1 MGLQLLKDEE
11 NDTEILEYQLPSNY
25 KIEEGNE
32 NESENIVESSD
43 SEEKESDT
51 SSITSESDD
60 SDDISEVEPPP
71 LEEGDVRNP
80 FNGEVDPVLSW
91 LSNTWSETP
100 RVVIQEM
107 LTDFVGVGAQGGK
120 GDAYWNSV
128 LDPNNYRNI
137 GLGNVQSA
145 QGDYGLQSVEEDN
158 MWIVVDGDYYS
169 LKTGAMYPRRLLP
182 ENDSDLLSDG
192 GILEQI
198 GMQLNIPAR
207 RKENQAGIV
216 NQWMQEDGISYQA
229 ALAKLQ
235 TLANEEGANLVG
247 HPAIQRVE
255 AIKAA
260 LTQHNIDNPENK
272 LGPTGDFGVENN
284 RKMNWLFRNISR
296 ATGANISENQTIEQR
311 NLEHGEGI
319 IGVPLS
325 YIIPITTVA
334 AGIRYTG
341 GKAGVPTNLPLINK
355 AASTK
360 FTWSL
365 TGPGGLFSWSSGAKL
380 IKSATDYSISSAI
393 VEYAANPEKNNI
405 ANSIEN
411 LTGWDNPL
419 AIDPNDENRTR
430 RQKNA
435 LTDGLI
441 IGPPAGVGMDYA
453 VAPILKGGLRQL
465 RRLPSRGNQLIDN
478 LADVL
483 IRTFNLEA
491 SDKQLELALNYQ
503 QKGPTVNVQSKVID
517 VEEVI
522 PTERITGNKKPE
534 IIVEEDIVQPKQTQ
548 EELDLQVEEARIRRD
563 QAAEGLKK
571 SSDGLITKASTTE
584 PKDLQPKKTL
594 SQGFQEDFDLL
605 KASIEQGKELVY
617 RQGQSDIRKAS
628 LVGIDTRLLDS
639 TNVNEYPAKAS
650 RAEIQNHIDDLDVEF
665 TTRNADLKRRS
676 RENIEEYGGTDWP
689 PEVREAWNNDFQN
702 RNALSERQKILQDS
716 ITEYDTA
723 NQTRSEADEI
733 TIGGVEKELADEVAF
748 REWLKDPGDPE
759 LKELFDEIEKLD
771 AKTDKNINLNN
782 KLIDKI
788 DRELDKLDELIYNDK
803 DITDEARAG
812 LENAYQSL
820 DAKRQDVKSNLAKNE
835 KGSVINEESFIKY
848 FGDLPPEKQNEILD
862 QLRTNG
868 AVTGMPGK
876 IGEEPPSIDALK
888 SKTKLSDI
896 LRDQLRGLAQSDARR
911 LREID
916 RALTDSY
923 VDNWVDAEWA
933 PGPEAYSDE
942 WIRRLSDTRLDSEI
956 KQYKKYELTERQL
969 KNRQKKIEN
978 NDPERFRKKADG
990 TKESGYTG
998 EEIIARVRNEAESD
1012 IRNHEYYQKLIEE
1025 KASRSDIIDVELIDD
1040 EAVLPTKFYHG
1051 AADKFTLDDSG
1062 HYSRMSSYGWGL
1074 YTTDNLKIANS
1085 YKKKNK
1091 ADVKGKGD
1099 PTVYEIQE
1107 KKPVKFF
1114 DMEGEWKEE
1123 YTDALATYEEA
1134 VQLLDE
1140 TLTYLEQGHGDKYFV
1155 PGTNKLNVRGVIEMM
1170 WEINN
1175 SAEILPSYEVGN
1187 IISTFQEYLEA
1198 TYGYGGWSHIG
1209 GMGPVSKKGATL
1221 HQVKIYWKPSEQIDI
1236 VPTNDAVNEAIP
1248 KAVKDTPASKML
1260 RQAADKSNQL
1270 NKQLKGTDP
1279 TNLNEQFALTEKPV
1293 APSDLKSTLNRYKSI
1308 RYRHDRV
1315 SFDSDLDSAIYTIT
1329 GHNRSKAH
1337 DRLVKWVVNE
1347 LGIPE
1352 QTINDVAR
1360 NIRRK
1365 ITANKQKSPSSI
1377 VTIKDTKAWEKS
1389 GHLDL
1394 MFEEPKDLKD
1404 LIAKRDAEIY
1414 DKYQK
1419 GELTKEEY
1427 EQATNPQ
1434 DPGDQLDPKNLQFAE
1449 LPDLG
1454 SYGKDLGNGDP
1465 QQIMDELLGALTEQQ
1480 QIRLSNEL
1488 DRILG
1493 KDIAD
1498 LFVARDFRPIAG
1510 EKQAAAYGGRFRA
1523 GTRRDVKGA
1532 WDAKKR
1538 LVILSMMHK
1547 GDFVS
1552 FDSAW
1557 KTLWHEAFHGI
1568 QDLYLTAVEKKLL
1581 AANRKK
1587 LIEVA
1592 SRGFPR
1598 MSMDTLNGLKD
1609 KEVQAYA
1616 FAAWHKLSSE
1626 YKADSWARPFEKLT
1640 RVLVR
1645 TANALRGLG
1654 YNTWE
1659 EIFASSA
1666 KGEMSART
1674 PATAREELQFEI
1686 DPDDLKETAKDYQE
1700 KIAKGNMSGED
1711 AVQDAAMQ
1719 SEVRRYKA
1727 KPKEDGTPRNREYI
1741 DRSREDIIA
1750 MNKAFE
1756 EAVMNAYSGR
1766 ADLTGIEPYTT
1777 AEVVQQG
1784 IREIRKAGYDV
1795 DQTIRLYE
1803 NARKGDMLAKDGL
1816 YAAAGILHHREYNM
1830 KLLTQLG
1837 FEWDNFKDGDDSGI
1851 AKRFLSAMEDQLKL
1865 DTAWATYTRV
1875 MGQGLKLA
1883 QISYEEALAG
1893 SVRPGA
1899 EVKQTAPKQ
1908 DIEKAIKEGL
1918 TPKEGVLGEGVYFSS
1933 DSVPGQKG
1941 DVELYG
1947 STLSD
1952 APILDI
1958 ASGAQRITELLNEL
1972 NLGTAKVN
1980 ADGSYDLTPVQ
1991 QAGIRDYVTGKGYSG
2006 IRYGTDDMPNVK
2018 GGDQIIIYDTNT
2030 ANRMI
2035 GSDAAQPPEYDGES
2049 PRTLL
2054 ENAVKQTENFLDK
2067 KLPPGVK
2074 DSILKGELTPEV
2086 RQILDGMTELVYHI
2100 RNTPGTR
2107 EGAIKLINKVPDGQ
2121 LDPNTIANIMRNSLF
2136 FSVRTWMRATLGS
2149 SYRAW
2154 TLPMVQMLGEG
2165 REQLK
2170 AMWNLDGNALR
2181 LSNRRQALNF
2191 KLYSKYLH
2199 NMPYAVRMMVASMR
2213 HNETFVNVGR
2223 SQADWAIGKNL
2234 ERSEQLELDGIAGSL
2249 KETETEGYHLDP
2261 DANPLSILAY
2271 HLDKYAKSTVG
2282 TFSARVLGGMD
2293 TFHSAMVGPSYEWIR
2308 IMEQELYKA
2317 IDAKGFEPGSE
2328 KSWRYAEERADEILL
2343 KHMEDIDLANGEV
2356 IKNGRLNS
2364 RHAKKAMDWVNF
2376 TDDIE
2381 VMEEGRTIQY
2391 GIRAAQEHFAAEGI
2405 KDPSSL
2411 QIIEFADAWVKQKTE
2426 DNSFRQAGQ
2435 WAINMPGKLLQHQ
2448 YGNNIWVNTTVAL
2461 LRPTNRTPV
2470 NLLKSAIRGLPGPNV
2485 LVDSYWR
2492 DINSEDVFTKSRAN
2506 GEVAFGLVTLGFGTM
2521 LINSGNIQCSGPASA
2536 NVSERFEA
2544 DRTGWQPW
2552 SCRFRVLGEW
2562 TPWYDVEMFDQL
2574 ANTLGLLGAYTEN
2587 ANTLSEDGADGLFGG
2602 AVTVLGNTARQM
2614 GLGQTT
2620 KRVLGGLTDLADLVS
2635 EFQNDDIKVLSG
2647 SRWEV
2652 ESAFTRKLGL
2662 FFPRFIDHA
2671 RNAVDPVRRTID
2683 PSELPPGL
2691 NMIENTLKEIIL
2703 KTPGLSW
2710 TQPAYLHPITGN
2722 PIPTSGVPGNELI
2735 PPDQPWVK
2743 MFHDVIVPWNVTRT
2757 KLQSADPV
2765 DVEMLRLQ
2773 GRGGTFQIWNKRMFN
2788 LKDRVLDQTEL
2799 NRLVEIGT
2807 KEVIINGN
2815 TLHQALLAEINSP
2828 QYKGGTDPI
2837 TGTTYAPLPTN
2848 DHGGNQKSRRAK
2860 ALSAVIQPYI
2870 AEAKERFIEETDTG
2884 QGSLGE
2890 LIKGQKADNEQSSY
2904 DAQYG
2909 IPVNQSSS
2917 VQSWQSLAS

>member
-32 NESENIVESSD
+32 NESENTVESSD

-60 SDDISEVEPPP
+60 FDDISEVEPPP

-80 FNGEVDPVLSW
+80 VTGEVDPVLSW

-120 GDAYWNSV
+120 GDAYWNSF

-272 LGPTGDFGVENN
+272 LGATGDFGVENN

-341 GKAGVPTNLPLINK
+341 GKAGVPTNLPVINK

-365 TGPGGLFSWSSGAKL
+365 TGKGGLLSWSSGAKL

-393 VEYAANPEKNNI
+393 VEYAANPENNNI

-419 AIDPNDENRTR
+419 AIDANDENRTR
-430 RQKNA
+430 RQKTA
-435 LTDGLI
+435 LVDALM

-534 IIVEEDIVQPKQTQ
+534 IIVEEDIIQPKQTQ

-639 TNVNEYPAKAS
+639 TNINEYPAKAS

-702 RNALSERQKILQDS
+702 RNALGERQKILQDA
-716 ITEYDTA
+716 ITEYDKA
-723 NQTRSEADEI
+723 NQTRSQADEI
-733 TIGGVEKELADEVAF
+733 TIGGIEKELADQVAF

-759 LKELFDEIEKLD
+759 LKQLFDEIDELN
-771 AKTDKNINLNN
+771 ARSDKNIAKSNE
-782 KLIDKI
+782 LIAKI
-788 DRELDKLDELIYNDK
+788 DNELDKIDELIYSDK
-803 DITDEARAG
+803 DITDEARTG

-820 DAKRQDVKSNLAKNE
+820 DAKRQEVKSDIAKNE
-835 KGSVINEESFIKY
+835 KGSVINEEAFIKY

-876 IGEEPPSIDALK
+876 IGEELPSIDALK

-916 RALTDSY
+916 RVLKDS
-923 VDNWVDAEWA
+923 VD
-933 PGPEAYSDE
+933 
-942 WIRRLSDTRLDSEI
+942 
-956 KQYKKYELTERQL
+956 
-969 KNRQKKIEN
+969 
-978 NDPERFRKKADG
+978 
-990 TKESGYTG
+990 
-998 EEIIARVRNEAESD
+998 
-1012 IRNHEYYQKLIEE
+1012 
-1025 KASRSDIIDVELIDD
+1025 SDIIDVELIDD

-1062 HYSRMSSYGWGL
+1062 HYSGINIYGPGL
-1074 YTTDNLKIANS
+1074 YTTDNLKTANS

-1091 ADVKGKGD
+1091 KDVQGTGD

-1107 KKPVKFF
+1107 KKPVKFYDLDQPVTDELKEYINAIDDSYIDDILFRAIDDLGENHTLAQLYDELRAYANSNGVSAITLQEVIF
-1114 DMEGEWKEE
+1114 DDIEIFLRDKGFGGFTHQGGK
-1123 YTDALATYEEA
+1123 LA
-1134 VQLLDE
+1134 
-1140 TLTYLEQGHGDKYFV
+1140 GKG
-1155 PGTNKLNVRGVIEMM
+1155 KL
-1170 WEINN
+1170 
-1175 SAEILPSYEVGN
+1175 
-1187 IISTFQEYLEA
+1187 
-1198 TYGYGGWSHIG
+1198 
-1209 GMGPVSKKGATL
+1209 L
-1221 HQVKIYWKPSEQIDI
+1221 HQVKIYWDPSEQIDI
-1236 VPTNDAVNEAIP
+1236 VPTNDIVNEAIP

-1260 RQAADKSNQL
+1260 RQAADKSRQL

-1293 APSDLKSTLNRYKSI
+1293 VPSDLKSTLNRYKSI

-1315 SFDSDLDSAIYTIT
+1315 SFESDLDSAIYTIT

-1337 DRLVKWVVNE
+1337 DRLVKRVVNE

-1394 MFEEPKDLKD
+1394 MLEEPKDLKD

-1454 SYGKDLGNGDP
+1454 SYGRDLGNGDP

-1510 EKQAAAYGGRFRA
+1510 ERQAAAYGGKFRA

-1640 RVLVR
+1640 RVLTR

-1674 PATAREELQFEI
+1674 PAIAREELQFEI

-1908 DIEKAIKEGL
+1908 DVEKAIKEGF

-2054 ENAVKQTENFLDK
+2054 ENAVKQTENFLDR

-2121 LDPNTIANIMRNSLF
+2121 LDSNTIANIMRNSLF

-2249 KETETEGYHLDP
+2249 KETETEGYHLNS

-2405 KDPSSL
+2405 KDPSSM

-2435 WAINMPGKLLQHQ
+2435 WAINFPGKLLQHQ
-2448 YGNNIWVNTTVAL
+2448 YGSNIWINSAIAL
-2461 LRPTNRTPV
+2461 IRPTNRTPV

-2521 LINSGNIQCSGPASA
+2521 IINSGIMQCSGPASA
-2536 NVSERFEA
+2536 NVAERFEA

-2587 ANTLSEDGADGLFGG
+2587 ANTLSEDARDGFFGG
-2602 AVTVLGNTARQM
+2602 AVTVLASTAKEM

-2620 KRVLGGLTDLADLVS
+2620 KRVLGGLTDLADLIS
-2635 EFQNDDIKVLSG
+2635 EFQNDDVKVLSG
-2647 SRWEV
+2647 SRWEI

-2735 PPDQPWVK
+2735 PPDQPWLK

-2799 NRLVEIGT
+2799 NRLIEIGT
-2807 KEVIINGN
+2807 KEVEINGM

-2837 TGTTYAPLPTN
+2837 TGTTYAPLPTD

-2890 LIKGQKADNEQSSY
+2890 LIKSQKADNKQSSY